1 MIHAQRPD
9 NDTACGPAFLFIVND
24 YGCTISCFIMGFV
37 LAKFLMSDM
46 QVSLKCGSA
55 EKLMKVEEP
64 SRCEY
69 IATLL
74 TPAACTPTEVQAV
87 QDKLTM
93 LNQELEGDHSEL

>member
-1 MIHAQRPD
+1 MICLSGD
-9 NDTACGPAFLFIVND
+9 FLLLRV
-24 YGCTISCFIMGFV
+24 
-37 LAKFLMSDM
+37 
-46 QVSLKCGSA
+46 QVTLKCGSV

-87 QDKLTM
+87 QDKLAM

>member
-1 MIHAQRPD
+1 MAD
-9 NDTACGPAFLFIVND
+9 L
-24 YGCTISCFIMGFV
+24 
-37 LAKFLMSDM
+37 

-69 IATLL
+69 VATLL
-74 TPAACTPTEVQAV
+74 TPAACTPTQAQAV
-87 QDKLTM
+87 QDQLAA